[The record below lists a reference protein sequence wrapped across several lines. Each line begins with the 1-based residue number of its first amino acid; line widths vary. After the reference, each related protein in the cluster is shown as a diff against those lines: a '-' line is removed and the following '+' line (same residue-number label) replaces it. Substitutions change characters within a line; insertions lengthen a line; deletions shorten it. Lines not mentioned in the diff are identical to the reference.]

1 MLTLW
6 IRTIPAM
13 DGLPEVL
20 DRECCA
26 ALDAADPLAPLR
38 ERFLLDEGLI
48 YLDGNSLGA
57 LPAAT
62 PPRLAEVVS
71 EEWGSGLIRSWTAA
85 GWIQAPRRLGDKV
98 GRLIGARPGEVLVA
112 DSTSVNLFKL
122 LGAAV
127 RAQPGR
133 RVILSHEGNFPADL
147 YIAQGLCELLEG
159 RCELRTVPVSRLAA
173 SLDADVA
180 VLMVTHVDYAG
191 GAVHDMP
198 GLCAAAR
205 DHGALSLWDLSHST
219 AALPVDLGGC
229 GADLAVGCG
238 YKYLNG
244 GPGAPAFLYVA
255 ERLLGRVRSPLRGW
269 MGHAE
274 PFAFEPGHRH
284 ARGIEGFL
292 CGTPP
297 ILGMAALEAA
307 LDLWLKVDLDAV
319 RAKSMLLGD
328 LLIRLVDER
337 CAGLGLELAS
347 PREAARRGSQVALR
361 HAEGYGVARA
371 LIDRG
376 VIGDFRAPDL
386 VRLGLAPLY
395 LRHVDVWDAVEALR
409 EVLTTDAHRR
419 PEYAVRAAVT

>member
-1 MLTLW
+1 MT
-6 IRTIPAM
+6 
-13 DGLPEVL
+13 GLPQGPL
-20 DRECCA
+20 DREACA
-26 ALDAADPLAPLR
+26 ALDAADPLAPMR
-38 ERFLLDEGLI
+38 ERFLLDDGVV

-62 PPRLAEVVS
+62 PPRLAAVVT
-71 EEWGSGLIRSWTAA
+71 EEWGRGLIRSWNEA
-85 GWIQAPRRLGDKV
+85 GWIDAPRRLGDMVARLV
-98 GRLIGARPGEVLVA
+98 GAGPGEVLVA

-127 RAQPGR
+127 RARPGR
-133 RVILSHEGNFPADL
+133 RVILSHEDNFPADL
-147 YIAQGLCELLEG
+147 YVAQGLCELLEG
-159 RCELRTVPVSRLAA
+159 RCELRTVPSSGLAA
-173 SLDADVA
+173 ALDADTA
-180 VLMVTHVDYAG
+180 VLMVTHVDYAT
-191 GAVHDMP
+191 GAVADMA

-238 YKYLNG
+238 YKYLDG

-255 ERLLGRVRSPLRGW
+255 GRLHDRVTSPLRGW

-284 ARGIEGFL
+284 APGVQGFL

-307 LDLWLKVDLDAV
+307 LELWADVDLDEV
-319 RAKSMLLGD
+319 RAKSMRLGD
-328 LLIRLVDER
+328 LLVRLVDER
-337 CAGLGLELAS
+337 CTGLGLELAS
-347 PREAARRGSQVALR
+347 PREAAGRGSQVSLR
-361 HAEGYGVARA
+361 HADGYRVVRA

-376 VIGDFRAPDL
+376 VIGDFRSPDI

-395 LRHVDVWDAVEALR
+395 VRHVDVWDAVEALR
-409 EVLTTDAHRR
+409 EVLTTGAHRR
-419 PEYAVRAAVT
+419 TEYGERAAVT

>member
-1 MLTLW
+1 M
-6 IRTIPAM
+6 A
-13 DGLPEVL
+13 GLPETL
-20 DRECCA
+20 DREACA

-38 ERFLLDEGLI
+38 ACFRLDAGLI

-62 PPRLAEVVS
+62 PARLTAAVE
-71 EEWGSGLIRSWTAA
+71 EEWGRGLIRSWNDA
-85 GWIQAPRRLGDKV
+85 GWIDAPVRLGDKV
-98 GRLIGARPGEVLVA
+98 APLVGAGPGEVLVA

-127 RAQPGR
+127 RARPGR
-133 RVILSHEGNFPADL
+133 RVILSHADNFPADL
-147 YIAQGLCELLEG
+147 YIAQGLCELLDGE
-159 RCELRTVPVSRLAA
+159 CELRTVPAA
-173 SLDADVA
+173 DLGAALGGDVA
-180 VLMVTHVDYAG
+180 VLMVTHVDYAS
-191 GAVHDMP
+191 GAMQDMA

-205 DHGALSLWDLSHST
+205 GCGAISLWDLSHST

-255 ERLLGRVRSPLRGW
+255 RRLQETLRSPLRGW
-269 MGHAE
+269 MGHAQ
-274 PFAFEPGHRH
+274 PFAFEPGHRQ
-284 ARGIEGFL
+284 APGVRGFL

-307 LDLWLKVDLDAV
+307 LDLWLEVDIDTV
-319 RAKSMLLGD
+319 RAKSMRLGD

-337 CAGLGLELAS
+337 CAGLGLEVAS
-347 PREAARRGSQVALR
+347 PRDAALRGSQVALR
-361 HAEGYGVARA
+361 HADGYRVMRA

-376 VIGDFRAPDL
+376 VVGDFRSPDI

-395 LRHVDVWDAVEALR
+395 LRHVDVWDAVEVLR
-409 EVLTTDAHRR
+409 EVLSTRAYDR

>member
-1 MLTLW
+1 MT
-6 IRTIPAM
+6 
-13 DGLPEVL
+13 GLPDGPL
-20 DRECCA
+20 DRAACA
-26 ALDAADPLAPLR
+26 ALDRADPLAPLR
-38 ERFLLDEGLI
+38 ERFLLDQGVI

-62 PPRLAEVVS
+62 PPRLAAVVT
-71 EEWGSGLIRSWTAA
+71 EEWGRGLIRSWNDA
-85 GWIQAPRRLGDKV
+85 GWIGAPRRLGDRV
-98 GRLIGARPGEVLVA
+98 APLVGARPGEVLVA

-127 RAQPGR
+127 RARPGR
-133 RVILSHEGNFPADL
+133 TVILSHEDNFPADL
-147 YIAQGLCELLEG
+147 YVAQGLCELLEG
-159 RCELRTVPVSRLAA
+159 RCELRTVPSAGLAA
-173 SLDADVA
+173 ALDADTA
-180 VLMVTHVDYAG
+180 VLMVTHVDYAT
-191 GAVHDMP
+191 GAVHDMA

-205 DHGALSLWDLSHST
+205 EHGALSLWDLSHST
-219 AALPVDLGGC
+219 AAVPVDLDGC

-244 GPGAPAFLYVA
+244 GPGAPAFLHVA
-255 ERLLGRVRSPLRGW
+255 ERLQGVVRSPLRGW
-269 MGHAE
+269 MGHAQ

-284 ARGIEGFL
+284 AAGIEGFL

-307 LDLWLKVDLDAV
+307 LDLWAEVDLAAV
-319 RAKSMLLGD
+319 RVKSMRLGD
-328 LLIRLVDER
+328 LLVRLVDER

-347 PREAARRGSQVALR
+347 PREAERRGSQVSLR
-361 HAEGYGVARA
+361 HPGGYGVVRA

-376 VIGDFRAPDL
+376 VIGDFRAPDI

-395 LRHVDVWDAVEALR
+395 VRHVDVWDAVDALR
-409 EVLTTDAHRR
+409 EVLVTGAHQR

>member
-1 MLTLW
+1 VS
-6 IRTIPAM
+6 
-13 DGLPEVL
+13 GLPDSL
-20 DRECCA
+20 DRDACA
-26 ALDAADPLAPLR
+26 ALDAGDPLAPMR
-38 ERFLLDEGLI
+38 GRFVLDEGLI

-62 PPRLAEVVS
+62 PPRLARVVG
-71 EEWGSGLIRSWTAA
+71 EEWGRGLIGSWNDA
-85 GWIQAPRRLGDKV
+85 GWIEAPRRLGDKV
-98 GRLIGARPGEVLVA
+98 AGLIGADAGEVLVA

-122 LGAAV
+122 LAGAV
-127 RAQPGR
+127 RARPGR
-133 RVILSHEGNFPADL
+133 RVVLSHADNFPADL
-147 YIAQGLCELLEG
+147 YVAQGLCELLDG
-159 RCELRTVPVSRLAA
+159 GCELRTVAPAELAGA
-173 SLDADVA
+173 LDADVA
-180 VLMVTHVDYAG
+180 VLMVTHVDYAT
-191 GAVHDMP
+191 GAVQDMAA
-198 GLCAAAR
+198 LSAAAR
-205 DHGALSLWDLSHST
+205 GCGALSLWDLSHST

-255 ERLLGRVRSPLRGW
+255 RRLQETIRSPLRGW

-284 ARGIEGFL
+284 APGVQGFL

-307 LDLWLKVDLDAV
+307 LDLWLEVDLDAV
-319 RAKSMLLGD
+319 RAKSVRLGD

-337 CAGLGLELAS
+337 CAGLGLTVAS
-347 PREAARRGSQVALR
+347 PREGARRGSQVALR
-361 HAEGYGVARA
+361 HPDGYRVVRA

-376 VIGDFRAPDL
+376 VVGDFRSPDI

-395 LRHVDVWDAVEALR
+395 LRHVDVWDAVETLR
-409 EVLTTDAHRR
+409 EVLATRAHDR

>member
-1 MLTLW
+1 MS
-6 IRTIPAM
+6 
-13 DGLPEVL
+13 GLPDSL
-20 DRECCA
+20 DRDACA
-26 ALDAADPLAPLR
+26 ALDAGDPLAPMR
-38 ERFLLDEGLI
+38 GRFVLDEGLI

-62 PPRLAEVVS
+62 PPRLARVVG
-71 EEWGSGLIRSWTAA
+71 EEWGRGLIGSWNDA
-85 GWIQAPRRLGDKV
+85 GWIEAPRRLGDKV
-98 GRLIGARPGEVLVA
+98 AGLIGAEAGEVLVA

-122 LGAAV
+122 LAGAV
-127 RAQPGR
+127 RARPGR
-133 RVILSHEGNFPADL
+133 RVVLSHADNFPADL
-147 YIAQGLCELLEG
+147 YVAQGLCELLDG
-159 RCELRTVPVSRLAA
+159 GCELRTVAPAELAGA
-173 SLDADVA
+173 LDADVA
-180 VLMVTHVDYAG
+180 VLMVTHVDYAT
-191 GAVHDMP
+191 GAVQDMAA
-198 GLCAAAR
+198 LSAAAR
-205 DHGALSLWDLSHST
+205 GCGALSLWDLSHST

-255 ERLLGRVRSPLRGW
+255 RRLQETVRSPLRGW

-284 ARGIEGFL
+284 APGVQGFL

-307 LDLWLKVDLDAV
+307 LDLWLEVDLGAV
-319 RAKSMLLGD
+319 RAKSVRLGD

-337 CAGLGLELAS
+337 CAGLGLTVAS
-347 PREAARRGSQVALR
+347 PREGARRGSQVALR
-361 HAEGYGVARA
+361 HPDGYRVVRA

-376 VIGDFRAPDL
+376 VVGDFRSPDI

-395 LRHVDVWDAVEALR
+395 LRHVDVWDAVETLR
-409 EVLTTDAHRR
+409 EVLATRAHDR

>member
-1 MLTLW
+1 M
-6 IRTIPAM
+6 R
-13 DGLPEVL
+13 G
-20 DRECCA
+20 
-26 ALDAADPLAPLR
+26 
-38 ERFLLDEGLI
+38 RFVLDEGLI

-62 PPRLAEVVS
+62 PPRLARVVG
-71 EEWGSGLIRSWTAA
+71 EEWGRGLIGSWNDA
-85 GWIQAPRRLGDKV
+85 GWIEAPRRLGDKV
-98 GRLIGARPGEVLVA
+98 AGLIGADAGEVLVA

-122 LGAAV
+122 LAGAV
-127 RAQPGR
+127 RARPGR
-133 RVILSHEGNFPADL
+133 RVVLSHADNFPADL
-147 YIAQGLCELLEG
+147 YVAQGLCELLDG
-159 RCELRTVPVSRLAA
+159 GCELRTVAPAELAGA
-173 SLDADVA
+173 LDADVA
-180 VLMVTHVDYAG
+180 VLMVTHVDYAT
-191 GAVHDMP
+191 GAVQDMAA
-198 GLCAAAR
+198 LSAAAR
-205 DHGALSLWDLSHST
+205 GCGALSLWDLSHST

-255 ERLLGRVRSPLRGW
+255 RRLQETIRSPLRGW

-284 ARGIEGFL
+284 APGVQGFL

-307 LDLWLKVDLDAV
+307 LDLWLEVDLDAV
-319 RAKSMLLGD
+319 RAKSVRLGD

-337 CAGLGLELAS
+337 CAGLGLTVAS
-347 PREAARRGSQVALR
+347 PREGARRGSQVALR
-361 HAEGYGVARA
+361 HPDGYRVVRA

-376 VIGDFRAPDL
+376 VVGDFRSPDI

-395 LRHVDVWDAVEALR
+395 LRHVDVWEAVETLR
-409 EVLTTDAHRR
+409 EVLATRAHDR

>member
-1 MLTLW
+1 V
-6 IRTIPAM
+6 A
-13 DGLPEVL
+13 GLPETL
-20 DRECCA
+20 DRDACA
-26 ALDAADPLAPLR
+26 ALDGADPLAPMR
-38 ERFLLDEGLI
+38 GRFVLDEGLI

-62 PPRLAEVVS
+62 PPRLAEVVGA
-71 EEWGSGLIRSWTAA
+71 EWGRGLIRSWNDA
-85 GWIQAPRRLGDKV
+85 GWIDAPARLGNKV
-98 GRLIGARPGEVLVA
+98 ARLIGAGSGEVLVA

-127 RAQPGR
+127 RARPGR
-133 RVILSHEGNFPADL
+133 RVILSHGDNFPADL
-147 YIAQGLCELLEG
+147 YVAQGLCELLDG
-159 RCELRTVPVSRLAA
+159 RCELRTVAPADLAA
-173 SLDADVA
+173 ALDGDVA
-180 VLMVTHVDYAG
+180 VLMVTHVDYAT
-191 GAVHDMP
+191 GAVQDMA
-198 GLCAAAR
+198 GLSAAAR
-205 DHGALSLWDLSHST
+205 ACGALSLWDLSHST
-219 AALPVDLGGC
+219 AALPVDLGAC
-229 GADLAVGCG
+229 GADLAAGCG

-255 ERLLGRVRSPLRGW
+255 RRLHDTIHSPLRGW

-284 ARGIEGFL
+284 APGVRGFL

-307 LDLWLKVDLDAV
+307 LDMWLEVDLGVV
-319 RAKSMLLGD
+319 REKSIGLGD

-337 CAGLGLELAS
+337 CAGLGVEVAS
-347 PREAARRGSQVALR
+347 PREGARRGSQVALR
-361 HAEGYGVARA
+361 HPDGYRVVRA

-376 VIGDFRAPDL
+376 VVGDFRSPDI

-395 LRHVDVWDAVEALR
+395 LRHVDVWDAVEVLR
-409 EVLTTDAHRR
+409 EVLTTRAHDR

>member
-1 MLTLW
+1 MS
-6 IRTIPAM
+6 
-13 DGLPEVL
+13 GLPDSL
-20 DRECCA
+20 DRDACA
-26 ALDAADPLAPLR
+26 ALDAGDPLAPMR
-38 ERFLLDEGLI
+38 GRFVLDEGLI

-62 PPRLAEVVS
+62 PPRLARVVG
-71 EEWGSGLIRSWTAA
+71 EEWGRGLIGSWNDA
-85 GWIQAPRRLGDKV
+85 GWIEAPRRLGDKV
-98 GRLIGARPGEVLVA
+98 AGLIGADAGEVLVA

-122 LGAAV
+122 LAGAV
-127 RAQPGR
+127 RARPGR
-133 RVILSHEGNFPADL
+133 RVVLSHADNFPADL
-147 YIAQGLCELLEG
+147 YVAQGLCELLDG
-159 RCELRTVPVSRLAA
+159 GCELRTVAPAELAGA
-173 SLDADVA
+173 LDADVA
-180 VLMVTHVDYAG
+180 VLMVTHVDYAT
-191 GAVHDMP
+191 GAVQDMAA
-198 GLCAAAR
+198 LSAAAR
-205 DHGALSLWDLSHST
+205 GCGALSLWDLSHST

-255 ERLLGRVRSPLRGW
+255 RRLQETIRSPLRGW

-284 ARGIEGFL
+284 APGVQGFL

-307 LDLWLKVDLDAV
+307 LDLWLEVDLGAV
-319 RAKSMLLGD
+319 RAKSVRLGD

-337 CAGLGLELAS
+337 CAGLGLTVAS
-347 PREAARRGSQVALR
+347 PREGARRGSQVALR
-361 HAEGYGVARA
+361 HPDGYRVVRA

-376 VIGDFRAPDL
+376 VVGDFRSPDI

-395 LRHVDVWDAVEALR
+395 LRHVDVWDAVETLR
-409 EVLTTDAHRR
+409 EVLATRAHDR

>member
-1 MLTLW
+1 MT
-6 IRTIPAM
+6 
-13 DGLPEVL
+13 GLPHGVL
-20 DRECCA
+20 DREACA
-26 ALDAADPLAPLR
+26 ALDATDPLAPMR
-38 ERFLLDEGLI
+38 GRFLLDDGVV

-57 LPAAT
+57 LPATT
-62 PPRLAEVVS
+62 PPRLAAVVT
-71 EEWGSGLIRSWTAA
+71 EEWGRGLIRSWNTA
-85 GWIQAPRRLGDKV
+85 GWIEAPRRLGGKV
-98 GRLIGARPGEVLVA
+98 ARLIGAGDGEVLVA

-127 RAQPGR
+127 RARPGR
-133 RVILSHEGNFPADL
+133 RVILSHEDNFPADL
-147 YIAQGLCELLEG
+147 YVAQGLCELLEG
-159 RCELRTVPVSRLAA
+159 RCELRTVPAAGLAGA
-173 SLDADVA
+173 LDAEVA
-180 VLMVTHVDYAG
+180 VLMVTHVDYAT
-191 GAVHDMP
+191 GAVQDMA
-198 GLCAAAR
+198 GLCDAAR
-205 DHGALSLWDLSHST
+205 EHGALTLWDLSHST

-255 ERLLGRVRSPLRGW
+255 GRLHDRVVSPLRGW

-284 ARGIEGFL
+284 APGVGGFL

-307 LDLWLKVDLDAV
+307 LDVWLEVDLDRV
-319 RAKSMLLGD
+319 RAKSMRLGD
-328 LLIRLVDER
+328 LLVRLVDER

-347 PREAARRGSQVALR
+347 PREAARRGSQVSFR
-361 HAEGYGVARA
+361 HADGYRVVRA
-371 LIDRG
+371 LADRG
-376 VIGDFRAPDL
+376 VVGDFRAPDI

-395 LRHVDVWDAVEALR
+395 LRHLDIWDAVEVLR
-409 EVLTTDAHRR
+409 EVLTTGAHRR

>member
-1 MLTLW
+1 M
-6 IRTIPAM
+6 RA
-13 DGLPEVL
+13 
-20 DRECCA
+20 
-26 ALDAADPLAPLR
+26 
-38 ERFLLDEGLI
+38 RFVIDEGLI

-62 PPRLAEVVS
+62 PPRLARVVG
-71 EEWGSGLIRSWTAA
+71 EEWGRGLIGSWNDA
-85 GWIQAPRRLGDKV
+85 GWIEAPRRLGDKV
-98 GRLIGARPGEVLVA
+98 AGLIGADAGEVLVA

-122 LGAAV
+122 LAGAV
-127 RAQPGR
+127 RARPGR
-133 RVILSHEGNFPADL
+133 RVVLSHADNFPADL
-147 YIAQGLCELLEG
+147 YVAQGLCELLDG
-159 RCELRTVPVSRLAA
+159 GCELRTVAPADLAGA
-173 SLDADVA
+173 LDADVA
-180 VLMVTHVDYAG
+180 VLMVTHVDYAT
-191 GAVHDMP
+191 GAVQDMAA
-198 GLCAAAR
+198 LSAAAR
-205 DHGALSLWDLSHST
+205 GCGALSLWDLSHST

-255 ERLLGRVRSPLRGW
+255 RRLQETVRSPLRGW

-284 ARGIEGFL
+284 APGVQGFL

-307 LDLWLKVDLDAV
+307 LDLWLEVDLGAV
-319 RAKSMLLGD
+319 RAKSVRLGD

-337 CAGLGLELAS
+337 CAGLGLTVAS
-347 PREAARRGSQVALR
+347 PREGARRGSQVALR
-361 HAEGYGVARA
+361 HPDGYRVVRA

-376 VIGDFRAPDL
+376 VVGDFRSPDI
-386 VRLGLAPLY
+386 VRLGLAPLH
-395 LRHVDVWDAVEALR
+395 LRHVDVWDAVETLR
-409 EVLTTDAHRR
+409 EVLATRAHDR

>member
-1 MLTLW
+1 MT
-6 IRTIPAM
+6 
-13 DGLPEVL
+13 GLPYGLL
-20 DRECCA
+20 DREACA
-26 ALDAADPLAPLR
+26 ALDAADPLAPMR
-38 ERFLLDEGLI
+38 ERFLLDDGVV

-62 PPRLAEVVS
+62 PPRLATMVT
-71 EEWGSGLIRSWTAA
+71 EEWGRGLIRSWTAA
-85 GWIQAPRRLGDKV
+85 GWIDAPRRLGDRVAPLV
-98 GRLIGARPGEVLVA
+98 GALPGEVLVA

-127 RAQPGR
+127 RARPGR
-133 RVILSHEGNFPADL
+133 RVILSHEDNFPADL
-147 YIAQGLCELLEG
+147 YVAQGLCELLEG
-159 RCELRTVPVSRLAA
+159 RCELRTVPAAGLAA
-173 SLDADVA
+173 ALDADTA
-180 VLMVTHVDYAG
+180 VLMVTHVDYAT
-191 GAVHDMP
+191 GAVQDMA
-198 GLCAAAR
+198 GLSAAAR

-219 AALPVDLGGC
+219 AALPLDLGGC

-255 ERLLGRVRSPLRGW
+255 GRLHDRVVSPLRGW

-274 PFAFEPGHRH
+274 PFALEPGYRP
-284 ARGIEGFL
+284 APGVGGFL

-297 ILGMAALEAA
+297 ILAMAALEAA
-307 LDLWLKVDLDAV
+307 LDLWAEVDLGEV
-319 RAKSMLLGD
+319 RAKSMRLGD
-328 LLIRLVDER
+328 LLVRLVDER

-347 PREAARRGSQVALR
+347 PREAARRGSQVSLR
-361 HAEGYGVARA
+361 HADGYGVVRA

-376 VIGDFRAPDL
+376 VIGDFRAPDI

-395 LRHVDVWDAVEALR
+395 LRHVDAWDAVEALR
-409 EVLTTDAHRR
+409 EVLATGAHRR

>member
-1 MLTLW
+1 MS
-6 IRTIPAM
+6 
-13 DGLPEVL
+13 GLPDSL
-20 DRECCA
+20 DRDACA
-26 ALDAADPLAPLR
+26 ALDAGDPLAPMR
-38 ERFLLDEGLI
+38 GRFVLDEGLI

-62 PPRLAEVVS
+62 PPRLARVVG
-71 EEWGSGLIRSWTAA
+71 EEWGRGLIGSWNDA
-85 GWIQAPRRLGDKV
+85 GWIEAPRRLGDKV
-98 GRLIGARPGEVLVA
+98 AGLIGADAGEVLVA

-122 LGAAV
+122 LAGAV
-127 RAQPGR
+127 RARPGR
-133 RVILSHEGNFPADL
+133 RVVLSHADNFPADL
-147 YIAQGLCELLEG
+147 YVAQGLCELLDG
-159 RCELRTVPVSRLAA
+159 GCELRTVAPAELAGA
-173 SLDADVA
+173 LDADVA
-180 VLMVTHVDYAG
+180 VLMVTHVDYAT
-191 GAVHDMP
+191 GAVQDMAA
-198 GLCAAAR
+198 LSAAAR
-205 DHGALSLWDLSHST
+205 GCGALSLWDLSHST

-255 ERLLGRVRSPLRGW
+255 RRLQETIRSPLRGW

-284 ARGIEGFL
+284 APGVQGFL

-307 LDLWLKVDLDAV
+307 LDLWLEVDLDAV
-319 RAKSMLLGD
+319 RAKSVRLGD

-337 CAGLGLELAS
+337 CAGLGLTVAS
-347 PREAARRGSQVALR
+347 PREGARRGSQVALR
-361 HAEGYGVARA
+361 HPDGYRVVRA

-376 VIGDFRAPDL
+376 VVGDFRSPDI

-395 LRHVDVWDAVEALR
+395 LRHVDVWEAVETLR
-409 EVLTTDAHRR
+409 EVLATRAQDR

>member
-1 MLTLW
+1 VS
-6 IRTIPAM
+6 
-13 DGLPEVL
+13 GLPDSL
-20 DRECCA
+20 DRDACA
-26 ALDAADPLAPLR
+26 ALDAGDPLAPMR
-38 ERFLLDEGLI
+38 GRFVLDEGLI

-62 PPRLAEVVS
+62 PPRLARVVG
-71 EEWGSGLIRSWTAA
+71 EEWGRGLIGSWNDA
-85 GWIQAPRRLGDKV
+85 GWIEAPRRLGDKV
-98 GRLIGARPGEVLVA
+98 AGLIGADAGEVLVA

-122 LGAAV
+122 LAGAV
-127 RAQPGR
+127 RARPGR
-133 RVILSHEGNFPADL
+133 RVVLSHADNFPADL
-147 YIAQGLCELLEG
+147 YVAQGLCELLDG
-159 RCELRTVPVSRLAA
+159 GCELRTVAPAELAGA
-173 SLDADVA
+173 LDADVA
-180 VLMVTHVDYAG
+180 VLMVTHVDYAT
-191 GAVHDMP
+191 GAVQDMAA
-198 GLCAAAR
+198 LSAAAR
-205 DHGALSLWDLSHST
+205 GCGALSLWDLSHST

-255 ERLLGRVRSPLRGW
+255 RRLQETIRSPLRGW

-284 ARGIEGFL
+284 APGVQGFL

-307 LDLWLKVDLDAV
+307 LDLWLEVDLDAV
-319 RAKSMLLGD
+319 RAKSVRLGD

-337 CAGLGLELAS
+337 CAGLGLTVAS
-347 PREAARRGSQVALR
+347 PREGARRGSQVALR
-361 HAEGYGVARA
+361 HPDGYRVVRA

-376 VIGDFRAPDL
+376 VVGDFRSPDI

-395 LRHVDVWDAVEALR
+395 LRHVDVWEAVETLR
-409 EVLTTDAHRR
+409 EVLATRAQDR

>member
-1 MLTLW
+1 MT
-6 IRTIPAM
+6 
-13 DGLPEVL
+13 GLPYGLL
-20 DRECCA
+20 DREACA

-38 ERFLLDEGLI
+38 GRFLLDDGLI

-62 PPRLAEVVS
+62 PPRLATVVA
-71 EEWGSGLIRSWTAA
+71 EEWGRGLIRSWTAA
-85 GWIQAPRRLGDKV
+85 GWIDAPRRLGDKV
-98 GRLIGARPGEVLVA
+98 APLVGARPGEVVVA

-127 RAQPGR
+127 QARPGR
-133 RVILSHEGNFPADL
+133 RVILSHEDNFPADL
-147 YIAQGLCELLEG
+147 YVAQGLCELLEG
-159 RCELRTVPVSRLAA
+159 RCELRTVPSAGLEGA
-173 SLDADVA
+173 LDEQVA
-180 VLMVTHVDYAG
+180 VLMVTHVDYAT
-191 GAVHDMP
+191 GAVADMA

-205 DHGALSLWDLSHST
+205 DRGALALWDLSHST
-219 AALPVDLGGC
+219 AALPVDLGRC

-238 YKYLNG
+238 YKYLDG

-255 ERLLGRVRSPLRGW
+255 ERLQGTLRSPLRGW

-274 PFAFEPGHRH
+274 PFAFEPVHRQ
-284 ARGIEGFL
+284 APGVAGFL

-297 ILGMAALEAA
+297 ILGMAALESA
-307 LDLWLKVDLDAV
+307 LDLWAEVDLDAV
-319 RAKSMLLGD
+319 RAKSMRLGD
-328 LLIRLVDER
+328 LLVRLVDER

-361 HAEGYGVARA
+361 HADGYRVVRA

-376 VIGDFRAPDL
+376 VVGDFRAPDI
-386 VRLGLAPLY
+386 VRLGLAPLH
-395 LRHVDVWDAVEALR
+395 LRHVDVWDAVETLR
-409 EVLTTDAHRR
+409 EVLATGAHER

>member
-1 MLTLW
+1 MT
-6 IRTIPAM
+6 
-13 DGLPEVL
+13 GLPHGLL
-20 DRECCA
+20 DREACA
-26 ALDAADPLAPLR
+26 ALDAADRLAPLR
-38 ERFLLDEGLI
+38 GRFLLDDGLI

-62 PPRLAEVVS
+62 PPRLATVVT
-71 EEWGSGLIRSWTAA
+71 EEWGRGLIRSWTAA
-85 GWIQAPRRLGDKV
+85 GWIDAPRRLGDRV
-98 GRLIGARPGEVLVA
+98 APLVGARPGEVLVA

-127 RAQPGR
+127 QARPGR
-133 RVILSHEGNFPADL
+133 RVILSHQGNFPADL
-147 YIAQGLCELLEG
+147 YVAQGLCELLEG
-159 RCELRTVPVSRLAA
+159 RCELRTVPPAA
-173 SLDADVA
+173 LEAAVDEQVA
-180 VLMVTHVDYAG
+180 VLMVTHVDYAT
-191 GAVHDMP
+191 GAVADMA

-205 DHGALSLWDLSHST
+205 RHGALGLWDLSHST

-255 ERLLGRVRSPLRGW
+255 ERLQGTLRSPLRGW

-274 PFAFEPGHRH
+274 PFAFEPGHRQ
-284 ARGIEGFL
+284 APGVEGFL

-307 LDLWLKVDLDAV
+307 LDLWAEVDLEAV

-328 LLIRLVDER
+328 LLVRLVDER
-337 CAGLGLELAS
+337 CSGLGLELAS

-361 HAEGYGVARA
+361 HADGYRVVRA
-371 LIDRG
+371 LVDRG
-376 VIGDFRAPDL
+376 VIGDFRAPDI

-409 EVLTTDAHRR
+409 EVLATGAHER

>member
-1 MLTLW
+1 MS
-6 IRTIPAM
+6 
-13 DGLPEVL
+13 GLPDSL
-20 DRECCA
+20 DRDACA
-26 ALDAADPLAPLR
+26 ALDAGDPLAPMR
-38 ERFLLDEGLI
+38 GRFVLDEGLI

-62 PPRLAEVVS
+62 PPLLARVVG
-71 EEWGSGLIRSWTAA
+71 EEWGRGLIGSWNDA
-85 GWIQAPRRLGDKV
+85 GWIEAPRRLGDKV
-98 GRLIGARPGEVLVA
+98 AGLIGAEAGEVLVA

-122 LGAAV
+122 LAGAV
-127 RAQPGR
+127 RARPGR
-133 RVILSHEGNFPADL
+133 SVILSHADNFPADL
-147 YIAQGLCELLEG
+147 YVAQGLCELLDG
-159 RCELRTVPVSRLAA
+159 GCELRTVAPAELAGA
-173 SLDADVA
+173 LDADVA
-180 VLMVTHVDYAG
+180 VLMVTHVDYAT
-191 GAVHDMP
+191 GAVQDMAA
-198 GLCAAAR
+198 LSAAAR
-205 DHGALSLWDLSHST
+205 GCGALSLWDLSHST

-255 ERLLGRVRSPLRGW
+255 RRLQETVRSPLRGW

-284 ARGIEGFL
+284 APGVQGFL

-307 LDLWLKVDLDAV
+307 LDLWLEVDLDAV
-319 RAKSMLLGD
+319 RAKSVRLGD

-337 CAGLGLELAS
+337 CAGLGLTVAS
-347 PREAARRGSQVALR
+347 PREGARRGSQVALR
-361 HAEGYGVARA
+361 HPDGYRVVRA

-376 VIGDFRAPDL
+376 VVGDFRSPDI

-395 LRHVDVWDAVEALR
+395 LRHVDVWDAVETLR
-409 EVLTTDAHRR
+409 EVLATRAHDR